1 MSINNKK
8 NQKLVLLCLFSFFFS
23 VSAFAVNVQVFE
35 GGFPFA
41 DPGQLIQ
48 EGVRLGNSQ
57 MLRKAWKHYEETL
70 MLSGASPFA
79 SLEMGKIYY
88 HLSLLGDS
96 TEEDYDTAEFFARQ
110 AVQENP
116 HSADA
121 HRALALVLA
130 GRGAYLDAFQ
140 ELSLAITLN
149 PTNQML
155 IYDLAA
161 LHITLHQ
168 PEKTIALLEGRNHD
182 SGWPYVVL
190 SMAWLQKNQ
199 RGKALLSLMKARKLG
214 HSGYWIDE
222 LTRQI
227 STDLDLPID

>member
-8 NQKLVLLCLFSFFFS
+8 NQKLALFCLFFCFVFAP
-23 VSAFAVNVQVFE
+23 AFAVNVQVFE

-41 DPGQLIQ
+41 DPQELIQ
-48 EGVRLGNSQ
+48 EGIRLGNAQ

-70 MLSGASPFA
+70 MLSGASPLA

-116 HSADA
+116 HSANA

-130 GRGAYLDAFQ
+130 GRGAYLDAFE
-140 ELSLAITLN
+140 ELTLALTLN

-168 PEKTIALLEGRNHD
+168 PEKTISLLEGKNHD

-190 SMAWLQKNQ
+190 AMAWLQKNQ
-199 RGKALLSLMKARKLG
+199 QGKALLSLMKARKMG

-227 STDLDLPID
+227 SNDLELPID